1 MGGINDINTSNN
13 KGSYM
18 PFLINGPENKE
29 TLIKCLAKAAR
40 ETTKPERD
48 REFYGL
54 TCYFDMEAIKRL
66 ARRIKNS
73 VGNAQ
78 GNLIGFHIAVDAG
91 EWIKSRIAIEDIID
105 KLKTGLTPVQLS
117 LRYEKE
123 GKDIPSTYIKFVKD
137 CEENDMLEFLQEESD
152 LDAKTRVSSVATTSR
167 QYAKMRGQ

>member
-1 MGGINDINTSNN
+1 MI
-13 KGSYM
+13 
-18 PFLINGPENKE
+18 
-29 TLIKCLAKAAR
+29 
-40 ETTKPERD
+40 TT
-48 REFYGL
+48 
-54 TCYFDMEAIKRL
+54 FD
-66 ARRIKNS
+66 
-73 VGNAQ
+73 Q
-78 GNLIGFHIAVDAG
+78 
-91 EWIKSRIAIEDIID
+91 DIID